1 MDAAS
6 ASQPKDAVLEARVT
20 LPSDREI
27 LIVRAFAAPRDVVF
41 EAWTTPE
48 HLTHWWDPSG
58 VQLASCDVDLRPNGV
73 FRLVPQGAK
82 PPFIGT
88 YRDIVRPERLVFSTI
103 VAASGAEAL
112 GTLLFEERDGHTI
125 LRMTMACAS
134 KADRDTLL
142 AMRVD
147 AGTLRTL
154 EQLERYLAG
163 PR

>member
-1 MDAAS
+1 MRNISIALAATV
-6 ASQPKDAVLEARVT
+6 VLAAHA
-20 LPSDREI
+20 L
-27 LIVRAFAAPRDVVF
+27 AFAF
-41 EAWTTPE
+41 
-48 HLTHWWDPSG
+48 
-58 VQLASCDVDLRPNGV
+58 VQAAAEVLLASGR
-73 FRLVPQGAK
+73 
-82 PPFIGT
+82 GT